1 MNHLGF
7 RVASG
12 TGRRVVCMALAMTNK
27 EIRGVTCGVLYVQEL
42 VNELAIED
50 QGNI

>member
-1 MNHLGF
+1 
-7 RVASG
+7 
-12 TGRRVVCMALAMTNK
+12 MALAMTNK